1 MHSSVK
7 NTGIKRLALLGIFTA
22 GALLSFLL
30 ESLIPPL
37 FIPGAKF
44 GISNVFTLF
53 CMVVLS
59 PAEAAVLLIA
69 RIFLG
74 NLIVGNL
81 FATVFSLP
89 AGLVALLV
97 GALLLAL
104 IPKISLTAVS
114 VAMAVMHNA
123 VQNVVFCLISG
134 SFAAAIYLP
143 YLLLLGVISGFFVG
157 CLVYLLVHKIPLN
170 VYSTFLNEKKAVNG
184 GNFENSE
191 R

>member
-53 CMVVLS
+53 CMVTLS
-59 PAEAAVLLIA
+59 PLDAAVLLIA
-69 RIFLG
+69 RIILG

-89 AGLVALLV
+89 AGLFAVLV

-114 VAMAVMHNA
+114 VAMAVVHNA
-123 VQNVVFCLISG
+123 AQTLIFCLVSG
-134 SFAAAIYLP
+134 SFAAAVYLP
-143 YLLLLGVISGFFVG
+143 YLLILGSISGFFVG
-157 CLVYLLVHKIPLN
+157 CLVYLLVHKIPLH
-170 VYSTFLNEKKAVNG
+170 VYETFLGNEKTVKG
-184 GNFENSE
+184 GHFENSE

>member
-1 MHSSVK
+1 MLNSVK

-30 ESLIPPL
+30 ESLLPPL

-69 RIFLG
+69 RSLLG

-89 AGLVALLV
+89 AGLFAVLV

-114 VAMAVMHNA
+114 VAMAVVHNA
-123 VQNVVFCLISG
+123 AQTLIFCLVSG
-134 SFAAAIYLP
+134 SFAAAVYLP
-143 YLLLLGVISGFFVG
+143 YLLILGSISGFFVG
-157 CLVYLLVHKIPLN
+157 CLVYLLVHKIPLH
-170 VYSTFLNEKKAVNG
+170 VYETFLGNEKTVKG
-184 GNFENSE
+184 GHFENSE